1 MQLEEWIRSMD
12 KIFAVTEVP
21 EVKKVT
27 IGTFYFTKEANIW
40 WNTMKDKFTGP
51 EFIWNKFL

>member
-1 MQLEEWIRSMD
+1 MD

>member
-1 MQLEEWIRSMD
+1 MD
-12 KIFAVTEVP
+12 KIFAVTEVL